1 MKKATQLSQKLG
13 WSMMEDNM
21 QIRVLKMY
29 ALNDNVA
36 DTSLF

>member
-1 MKKATQLSQKLG
+1 
-13 WSMMEDNM
+13 MEDNM

-36 DTSLF
+36 DTSLFWYIGTILSRKNNF